1 MQTTTQTTVT
11 AASTE
16 SSLPHDLEPR
26 NLSAEEIDL
35 AKKVISGTTASTGND
50 PDNQKMT
57 PEQVAQVKEV
67 FKEIEATASEAEAE
81 SAATPSNP
89 ADNKETPKVNVTG
102 IAVET
107 TTTEG
112 SFFTRH
118 RKALLIGGGTI
129 AGIAGLYLIGAH
141 TAAGQ
146 KTVEF
151 LATKAK
157 MAIGAVGSL
166 IGSGEKA
173 PETADAEAASE
184 GIEAPAI
191 EEAGSL
197 NPADVANPA
206 GDAQEIAS
214 EAAQTLG
221 EGSEE
226 AVAAQDVANSYK

>member
-16 SSLPHDLEPR
+16 SSLPHGLNHR

-35 AKKVISGTTASTGND
+35 AKKVISGTTASADTD
-50 PDNQKMT
+50 PVAESTQRIREAT
-57 PEQVAQVKEV
+57 PEELEIVK
-67 FKEIEATASEAEAE
+67 KALGSESEPV
-81 SAATPSNP
+81 SPKP

-107 TTTEG
+107 TITEG
-112 SFFTRH
+112 SFFSRH

-157 MAIGAVGSL
+157 MAMGAVGSL

-184 GIEAPAI
+184 GVEAIPA

-197 NPADVANPA
+197 NPAEVANPA